1 MPEIRSFLTHEA
13 SDDVL
18 GQIRLLLVDAF
29 EGDVSDEDWEHTL
42 GGMHVV
48 GFERGALVAHAAV
61 VPRTLQVGDRPF
73 RAGYVEGVG
82 VAPSRQGRGF
92 GSLAMA
98 RLSEEVHG
106 RFELGA
112 LSTDRHSFYERR
124 GWERW
129 LGPTFVRS
137 GPETIR
143 TEDEDDGVMVLRF
156 GPSRDVDLTASLT
169 CEPRPGDDW

>member
-1 MPEIRSFLTHEA
+1 MPEIRSFATHEA

-18 GQIRLLLVDAF
+18 AQIRVLLADAF
-29 EGDVSDEDWEHTL
+29 EGDFSDEDWEHTL
-42 GGMHVV
+42 GRTHVV
-48 GFERGALVAHAAV
+48 VFERGDLAAHASV
-61 VPRTLQVGDRPF
+61 VPRTLEVADRPF

-82 VAPSRQGRGF
+82 AIPAGQGRGF
-92 GSLAMA
+92 GTLAMK
-98 RLSEEVHG
+98 RLSEEVCG

-143 TEDEDDGVMVLRF
+143 TKDEDDGVMVLRF
-156 GPSRDVDLTASLT
+156 GPSEDVDLTASLT
-169 CEPRPGDDW
+169 CEARPGDDW